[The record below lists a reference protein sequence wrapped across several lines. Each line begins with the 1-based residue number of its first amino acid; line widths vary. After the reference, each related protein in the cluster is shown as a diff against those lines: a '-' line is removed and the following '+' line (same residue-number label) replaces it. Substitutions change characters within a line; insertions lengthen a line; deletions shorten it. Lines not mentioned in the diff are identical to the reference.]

1 MQNRCRGT
9 KILCTT
15 HKAPWPRPG
24 RGREAASGA
33 LYYVRLRRYRLESPG
48 ETFVKSLRRTI
59 YLQKTQKK
67 RNCRGVGVSD
77 HEVASQSCVSA
88 PGGCVAIAPN
98 PNATTTT
105 NTRTQWEHN
114 TFMDT
119 LNEHLKRKLSCDGM
133 FEHPRALI
141 SWKDDFTRAYATNV
155 FTCEAN
161 RCKLMKVTV
170 AAAKVVPDLPAPR
183 ILATVP
189 HENPDFLSPERTSS

>member
-1 MQNRCRGT
+1 M
-9 KILCTT
+9 
-15 HKAPWPRPG
+15 
-24 RGREAASGA
+24 ASLIMKLRLKVASLLLVVA
-33 LYYVRLRRYRLESPG
+33 LRS
-48 ETFVKSLRRTI
+48 RRT
-59 YLQKTQKK
+59 LTQPQPQT
-67 RNCRGVGVSD
+67 
-77 HEVASQSCVSA
+77 HEPS
-88 PGGCVAIAPN
+88 G
-98 PNATTTT
+98 
-105 NTRTQWEHN
+105 N

-183 ILATVP
+183 ILATKP
-189 HENPDFLSPERTSS
+189 HENPDFLSPETEPVPTWILQTYNGSEMHFLATFMDQHKIKSKSNRTPVPTPTPAQTP